1 MRHSDRSKSFGICF
15 ALHSDM
21 DTIFFFFLNAG
32 QYFGPVFCKVPTLH
46 FDKDAANPTP
56 RG

>member
-21 DTIFFFFLNAG
+21 DTIFFFLMLGSISDQFSAKS
-32 QYFGPVFCKVPTLH
+32 PLH